1 MRYSLVIAFAAFM
14 FAGNIAGN
22 MEMANAHG
30 VCAMMSCTPSCAPFT
45 IIKECGVPKPFFGN
59 YYQVI
64 TTAVIISSI
73 LLAAFYYFRNYYL
86 QRRDFYIVR

>member
-1 MRYSLVIAFAAFM
+1 MRYSLVIACAAFIV
-14 FAGNIAGN
+14 AGNMAVN

-30 VCAMMSCTPSCAPFT
+30 VCALMSCTPSCAPFT
-45 IIKECGVPKPFFGN
+45 IIKECGVPKPFFDN

-73 LLAAFYYFRNYYL
+73 LLAAFYYFRSYYL
-86 QRRDFYIVR
+86 QRRDFYVVR